1 MVLAYHLDLNDSDI
15 LLIKQDYPNN
25 LSDQALAM
33 MHLWYESAGEKATG
47 KIKSVLDGNFK
58 SRARDSGHLLVG
70 LFVSLLVHPLVC
82 PLVRPLVHP
91 SLSQTVVF
99 PGFPP
104 LPSQPC
110 IF

>member
-47 KIKSVLDGNFK
+47 ELKIKHLAVVLFNVFFGN
-58 SRARDSGHLLVG
+58 
-70 LFVSLLVHPLVC
+70 C
-82 PLVRPLVHP
+82 
-91 SLSQTVVF
+91 SLSRFAFLLHFEVF
-99 PGFPP
+99 DDVT
-104 LPSQPC
+104 
-110 IF
+110 